1 MPRLTTIVTVLC
13 AVLGFTLLPR
23 CVSAATQALD
33 LGTLGGSS
41 SWSRAV
47 NNRGEVVGA
56 SETANGELHAF
67 LWSPQRG
74 MIDLGTLGGTYSQA
88 FFINDKGQVAGQSSS
103 ADGGTEHSFFWSRDT
118 GIVDCGTLADISA
131 SGSVSVQGLNNRG
144 EVIGQNTDVGI
155 HGVGTSHGYKWT
167 LTTGMVALGSLKAA
181 RALSNSGEVAGY
193 ISLPQND
200 RHAALW
206 TRGAVIDIQTLP
218 ALGSDPRAMN
228 NQGQVVGG
236 FGFSLFEGHAF
247 SWREST
253 GMIDIGRVG
262 ENSGAIAV
270 NNSGQVL
277 GVLRTATGDA
287 HPFIWSEQTGLTDIG
302 TLGVYSTTA
311 YAINEHGQITG
322 DRWAKD
328 DTQLLGFAWS
338 VKTGMIDLGT
348 LGGTASEGW
357 AINNRGQI
365 VGSSYTSGNAQRHAA
380 LWQFGE

>member
-1 MPRLTTIVTVLC
+1 MPRLTAIVTLLC

-23 CVSAATQALD
+23 SVSAATQPLD

-67 LWSPQRG
+67 LWSPLRG

-88 FFINDKGQVAGQSSS
+88 FFINDKGQVAGQSYTSDS
-103 ADGGTEHSFFWSRDT
+103 RAHSFFWSRDT
-118 GIVDCGTLADISA
+118 GIVDLGTLADIPSPL
-131 SGSVSVQGLNNRG
+131 SVSVQGLNNRG
-144 EVIGQNTDVGI
+144 EVIGQISDVGI
-155 HGVGTSHGYKWT
+155 HGFGTSHGYKWT
-167 LTTGMVALGSLKAA
+167 LTGEMVALGSLKAA
-181 RALSNSGEVAGY
+181 TALSNSGQVAGY

-218 ALGSDPRAMN
+218 AVGSYPRAMN
-228 NQGQVVGG
+228 NQGQVVG
-236 FGFSLFEGHAF
+236 SIYYLSETHAF
-247 SWREST
+247 SWEEST
-253 GMIDIGRVG
+253 GMIDIGSVG
-262 ENSGAIAV
+262 EPSGAIAV
-270 NNSGQVL
+270 NNSGQVV
-277 GVLRTATGDA
+277 GVLVTATGEA

-302 TLGVYSTTA
+302 TLGGYSTTP

-322 DRWAKD
+322 HRWGKD

-338 VKTGMIDLGT
+338 VDTGVIDLGT

-357 AINNRGQI
+357 AINNHGQI

>member
-1 MPRLTTIVTVLC
+1 MPRLTAIVTLVC

-23 CVSAATQALD
+23 SVSAATQALD

-41 SWSRAV
+41 SWARAV

-67 LWSPQRG
+67 LWSPLRG

-88 FFINDKGQVAGQSSS
+88 FFINDKGQVAGQSYTSDQR
-103 ADGGTEHSFFWSRDT
+103 AHSFFWSRDT
-118 GIVDCGTLADISA
+118 GIVDLGTLADISS

-144 EVIGQNTDVGI
+144 EVIGQITDVGI
-155 HGVGTSHGYKWT
+155 HGFGTSHGYKWT

-181 RALSNSGEVAGY
+181 RALSNSGQVAGY

-236 FGFSLFEGHAF
+236 FGFSLSEGHAF
-247 SWREST
+247 SWKEST

-277 GVLRTATGDA
+277 GLLRTATGET
-287 HPFIWSEQTGLTDIG
+287 HSFIWSEETGLTDIG
-302 TLGVYSTTA
+302 TLGGYYTTA

-322 DRWAKD
+322 DNWTED
-328 DTQLLGFAWS
+328 STQLHGFAWS
-338 VKTGMIDLGT
+338 VDTGMIELGT